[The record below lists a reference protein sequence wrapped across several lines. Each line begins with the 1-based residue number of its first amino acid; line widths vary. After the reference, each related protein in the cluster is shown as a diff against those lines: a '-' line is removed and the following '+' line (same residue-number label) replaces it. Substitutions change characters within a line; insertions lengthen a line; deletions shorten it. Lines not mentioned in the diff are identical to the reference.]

1 MTNVLARPK
10 IAVSVVFVLALFMS
24 IMDAAIVNV
33 ALPSIGAEFGVAP
46 TGVGAVSVGYLVSLA
61 VVIPA
66 SGWLGDRFG
75 AKRVML
81 AAIVLF
87 TVASALCGLAGSF
100 PQLVGFRV
108 LQGIGGGMLMPVG
121 MAMLFQAFPPQER
134 MRASAI
140 LTIPTT
146 LAPAAGPLLGG
157 VLVDSLNWRWVF
169 LVNIPF
175 GVIALVYGLLFLRGL
190 DETRVSRFDLRGF
203 LLSGLGFASLMYGV
217 SAGPEQGWGDPLV
230 LATLVLGVVL
240 LVALVITQRRTPE
253 PLLALRLFGDRLFRS
268 MTGVM
273 VLTMASFF
281 GVIYMAALFLQDCLG
296 VSPLV
301 SGLSTFPEA
310 IGIMVGSTFA
320 GRFTHARLGPR
331 WTSVC
336 ALLLVFVSI
345 GSLTLITSTAGLWPM
360 RIILFV
366 LGIGIAHI
374 FVPAQATA
382 FTNVAR
388 RDTGAASTL
397 FNALRQL
404 GSAVGVAALTT
415 ALTLAG
421 GQHSQAGDVYPY
433 HVAFSIAALIALLG
447 AGVALTLATRKP
459 SVEPQVSV

>member
-1 MTNVLARPK
+1 MLARPK

-24 IMDAAIVNV
+24 IMDTAIVNV
-33 ALPSIGAEFGVAP
+33 ALPSIGNEFQVSP
-46 TGVGAVSVGYLVSLA
+46 TSVGAVSIGYLVSLA

-66 SGWLGDRFG
+66 SGWLGDRLG
-75 AKRVML
+75 GKRVML
-81 AAIVLF
+81 GAIVLF

-100 PQLVGFRV
+100 TELVGFRV
-108 LQGIGGGMLMPVG
+108 LQGISGGMLMPVG
-121 MAMLFQAFPPQER
+121 MAMLFQAFPPAER

-146 LAPAAGPLLGG
+146 LAPATGPLLGG
-157 VLVDSLNWRWVF
+157 VLVDALNWRWVF

-175 GVIALVYGLLFLRGL
+175 GIIALVYGLLFLRDA
-190 DETRVSRFDLRGF
+190 DEPVASRFDLRGF
-203 LLSGLGFASLMYGV
+203 LLSGLGFAALMYGV
-217 SAGPEQGWGDPLV
+217 SAGPEVGWGDPLI
-230 LATLVLGVVL
+230 LATLAIGVVL
-240 LVALVITQRRTPE
+240 LVALVITQRRTRE

-281 GVIYMAALFLQDCLG
+281 GVIYLAALFLQDCLG

-310 IGIMVGSTFA
+310 LGIMVGSTFA
-320 GRFTHARLGPR
+320 GRFVHPRLGPR

-336 ALLLVFVSI
+336 ALVLAALSI

-366 LGIGIAHI
+366 LGIAIAHI

-382 FTNVAR
+382 FTNITG

-404 GSAVGVAALTT
+404 GSALGVAAITT

-421 GQHSQAGDVYPY
+421 GQHSVPGDVYPY
-433 HVAFSIAALIALLG
+433 HVAFTIAAFIALLG
-447 AGVALTLATRKP
+447 ALVAMTITTSRA
-459 SVEPQVSV
+459 EH